1 MKIDVLTLFPEMF
14 SSIKESIIGR
24 AINNKLIDLNLIN
37 IRDFSKDK
45 HKHVDDTPYGGGA
58 GMIMKADVVYDA
70 YNSIEDKEEAKVIY
84 LTPKG
89 KTLNQQIVKNLSK
102 EKHLVLLCGHY
113 EGIDQRVL
121 DKIVDEEIS
130 VGDYVLTGGEL
141 PAMILI
147 DSVSRY
153 VKGVLSEESTDEES
167 FSNNLLEYPQYTRPL
182 EFEGKKVPEVLIS
195 GNHQE
200 IEKWRQEQSLIE
212 TFKKRKDLLNED
224 QIKSIKKGVK

>member
-1 MKIDVLTLFPEMF
+1 M
-14 SSIKESIIGR
+14 
-24 AINNKLIDLNLIN
+24 
-37 IRDFSKDK
+37 
-45 HKHVDDTPYGGGA
+45 
-58 GMIMKADVVYDA
+58 
-70 YNSIEDKEEAKVIY
+70 
-84 LTPKG
+84 
-89 KTLNQQIVKNLSK
+89 
-102 EKHLVLLCGHY
+102 
-113 EGIDQRVL
+113 
-121 DKIVDEEIS
+121 
-130 VGDYVLTGGEL
+130 LTGGEL

-167 FSNNLLEYPQYTRPL
+167 FSNNLLEYPQYTRPF
-182 EFEGKKVPEVLIS
+182 EFEGEKVPEVLIS